1 MRVSDLNIDRIYA
14 NEVTRAADYKMVE
27 NHFHYYYELYYVR
40 QGGCRFF
47 INNGLYDLHSG
58 DFIIIPPREV
68 HFNRYISQCTRVN
81 IYFRS
86 TDLIDG
92 DQAFMPNL
100 EARFLRLAIVHIPSA
115 YRKEID
121 GIIDSILREDKVDD
135 ASTPIMC
142 NLLLRQLF
150 VACSRHCIF
159 QYQDSQQIVK
169 GSDEIITAAK
179 YIAEHYNQ
187 QITLDSVADM
197 VGLSPSYFSRKF
209 RQTTG
214 MGMKEYLSYVRL
226 KNASMELLSTR
237 HTVTEV
243 AINCGFNDSNY
254 FKDAF
259 KKMYGLSPR
268 TYRNTRTTDSI
279 TEASI
284 RRYQSTRP
292 PIDE

>member
-27 NHFHYYYELYYVR
+27 NHFHYYYELFYVR
-40 QGGCRFF
+40 QGNCRFF
-47 INNGLYDLHSG
+47 INNGLYDLRGG

-68 HFNRYISQCTRVN
+68 HFNKYITQCTRVN
-81 IYFRS
+81 IYFRT
-86 TDLIDG
+86 TDLVADG
-92 DQAFMPNL
+92 KPFMPDL
-100 EARFLRLAIVHIPSA
+100 DTRFLRLTLVHVPAA
-115 YRKEID
+115 YREEIEN
-121 GIIDSILREDKVDD
+121 ILDSLLREDKVDD

-142 NLLLRQLF
+142 NLLLKQLF
-150 VACSRHCIF
+150 LTCDRHCTF
-159 QYQDSQQIVK
+159 RYEDSPQQLEESGEIV
-169 GSDEIITAAK
+169 IAAK

-187 QITLDSVADM
+187 NITLDSLARLVS
-197 VGLSPSYFSRKF
+197 LSPSYLSRKF

-226 KNASMELLSTR
+226 KNASLELLSTR
-237 HTVTEV
+237 HSITEV

-268 TYRNTRTTDSI
+268 AYRKSRSTDYI
-279 TEASI
+279 TEQSI
-284 RRYQSTRP
+284 LNYSNSRP
-292 PIDE
+292 AIDD